1 MSERDKWD
9 ELFDASEDAL
19 DSLSEVREL
28 MGSRLEL
35 GLTGM
40 EWNPG
45 GFIEAREVRATEPW
59 RPSLVRL
66 GERPRVSLAQITR
79 RCDHCH
85 ETYVARRQSSRY
97 CGATCRQAA
106 HRVTLTT

>member
-1 MSERDKWD
+1 MNERDKWD

-19 DSLSEVREL
+19 DSLAEVREL

-45 GFIEAREVRATEPW
+45 GFIEAREVRAQEPW
-59 RPSLVRL
+59 RPSLVRR
-66 GERPRVSLAQITR
+66 GERPRVQLSTITR
-79 RCDHCH
+79 RCDHCA
-85 ETYVARRQSSRY
+85 EVYKASRTSSRY
-97 CGATCRQAA
+97 CGATCRQSAKRS
-106 HRVTLTT
+106 RV